1 MACVREGYGHTRLD
15 FVHMYHPVEDLKFLD
30 TLVHIEVHVVTLHE
44 YDTIITGLIVSVWQ
58 IMLLLM

>member
-44 YDTIITGLIVSVWQ
+44 YDTIITVLIVSV
-58 IMLLLM
+58 